1 MKHLIWKSASKLGGK
16 SVLLLLTALATQ
28 SLYALDYPE
37 AGDVAQGSKTWA
49 ENCARC
55 HNMRSPSDLRDDQWV
70 ASVFHMRVRAGLT
83 GQEVR
88 DVLTF
93 LQNSNT
99 RATSVNAG
107 HGEAIT
113 TTTKTAATTAS
124 AAASSGHSGQEIYES
139 NCLACHGA
147 NGKGSIPGVPN
158 FTDKNGP
165 LSKSDSE
172 LLSNIITG
180 IQSPG
185 SPMPMPARGGNS
197 QLSDAELNAA
207 LQYIKASFFE

>member
-1 MKHLIWKSASKLGGK
+1 MKHLTWKSASKLGGK
-16 SVLLLLTALATQ
+16 SALLLLTALATQ

-83 GQEVR
+83 GQEAR

-99 RATSVNAG
+99 RATTVNAG
-107 HGEAIT
+107 QGE
-113 TTTKTAATTAS
+113 ATTAE
-124 AAASSGHSGQEIYES
+124 SSGYSGKQAYEN

-147 NGKGSIPGVPN
+147 NGKGSIPGVPD
-158 FTDKNGP
+158 FTDKNGS
-165 LSKSDSE
+165 LSKGDSE

>member
-1 MKHLIWKSASKLGGK
+1 MKHLIWKSANKLGRK

-37 AGDVAQGSKTWA
+37 AGDVAQGSKTWS

-83 GQEVR
+83 GQEMR

-107 HGEAIT
+107 QAEAT
-113 TTTKTAATTAS
+113 TTTKAAS
-124 AAASSGHSGQEIYES
+124 AAASSGYSGKQVYENS
-139 NCLACHGA
+139 CVACHGA
-147 NGKGSIPGVPN
+147 SGKGSIPGAPD
-158 FTDKNGP
+158 FTDKNGR
-165 LSKSDSE
+165 LSKGDSE

-197 QLSDAELNAA
+197 ELSDAELNAA